1 MEQEAVESNVLN
13 LRNLHLVMVEDKCYK
28 QLKSSWLTLTPT
40 ACRSVSSFI
49 SLNRTDLLMYKVIPP
64 VALSPG
70 ELFVIPEKPVKLVI
84 LSFRSWHSCTA
95 TIWGLH

>member
-1 MEQEAVESNVLN
+1 MEQEAVQLNVLN

-28 QLKSSWLTLTPT
+28 QLESLTAT
-40 ACRSVSSFI
+40 ACRSVLSLT
-49 SLNRTDLLMYKVIPP
+49 SLNRTDLLMYEVTRP

-70 ELFVIPEKPVKLVI
+70 ELFDIPEKPVKLII

-95 TIWGLH
+95 TTWGLY